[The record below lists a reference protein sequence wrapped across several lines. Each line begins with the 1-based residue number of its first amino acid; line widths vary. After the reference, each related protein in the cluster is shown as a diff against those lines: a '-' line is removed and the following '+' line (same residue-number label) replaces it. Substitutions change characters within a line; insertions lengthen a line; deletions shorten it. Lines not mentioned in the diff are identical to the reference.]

1 MISSPLGASALAGVV
16 TAKGMVGVM
25 KRPIGAPCWIDLL
38 TSDAVR
44 ARDFYNEILG
54 WSAGEPSEQFGG
66 YFMFM
71 QDGVPVAGCM
81 QHTTGA
87 PGMEGPNQWGVYLS
101 STDVKATVEKA
112 VASGGSLRV
121 GPMDIAD
128 LGTEAIVAD
137 SAGVRIGA
145 WQANQFPGL
154 TTFDQAG
161 AAVWFQVLTSDY
173 AGAVPFYENVFGW
186 QTRVQS
192 DTPEFRDTVL
202 TAGGEDFAG
211 ITAAADGDLAPGE
224 PGRWEVFFRVDD
236 VDSALEGI
244 SRLGGTVL
252 RAAADTPFGRLAE
265 AADPMGARFN
275 LAG

>member
-1 MISSPLGASALAGVV
+1 
-16 TAKGMVGVM
+16 M

-38 TSDAVR
+38 TSDASQ
-44 ARDFYNEILG
+44 ARDFYNEVLG
-54 WSAGEPSEQFGG
+54 WSAGEASEQFGG

-71 QDGVPVAGCM
+71 RDGVPMAGGM
-81 QHTTGA
+81 QYTAGA

-101 STDVKATVEKA
+101 TTDTKATVEKA
-112 VASGGSLRV
+112 IAGGGSLRV
-121 GPMDIAD
+121 GPMDIED

-137 SAGVRIGA
+137 RAGVPIGA
-145 WQANQFPGL
+145 WQANVFPGL
-154 TTFDQAG
+154 TSFDQPG
-161 AAVWFQVLTSDY
+161 AAVWFQLLTSDY
-173 AGAVPFYENVFGW
+173 TGAVAFYEDVFGW
-186 QTRVQS
+186 QTRVRS

-211 ITAAADGDLAPGE
+211 ISAAVGDDLAAGE
-224 PGRWEVFFRVDD
+224 PGRWQVYFRVAD

-244 SRLGGTVL
+244 ARLGGTVL

>member
-1 MISSPLGASALAGVV
+1 
-16 TAKGMVGVM
+16 M

-38 TSDAVR
+38 TSDASR
-44 ARDFYNEILG
+44 AADFYNEILG
-54 WSAGEPSEQFGG
+54 WLPGEPSEQFGG

-71 QDGVPVAGCM
+71 RDGMPMSGCM
-81 QHTTGA
+81 QYTEGA

-101 STDVKATVEKA
+101 STDAKATVEKA
-112 VASGGSLRV
+112 IAGGGALRV
-121 GPMDIAD
+121 GPMDIDD

-137 SAGVRIGA
+137 RAGVPIGA
-145 WQANQFPGL
+145 WQANLFPGL
-154 TTFDQAG
+154 TAFDQPG
-161 AAVWFQVLTSDY
+161 AAVWFQLLTSDY
-173 AGAVPFYENVFGW
+173 TGAVAFYEDVFGW

-211 ITAAADGDLAPGE
+211 ISAATGDDLAAGE
-224 PGRWEVFFRVDD
+224 PGRWQVYFRVAD
-236 VDSALEGI
+236 VDAALRGI
-244 SRLGGTVL
+244 TRLGGTVL

-265 AADPMGARFN
+265 AADPMGARFS

>member
-1 MISSPLGASALAGVV
+1 
-16 TAKGMVGVM
+16 M

-38 TSDAVR
+38 TSDVVR
-44 ARDFYNEILG
+44 ARAFYNEILG
-54 WSAGEPSEQFGG
+54 WSAGEASEQFGG

-71 QDGVPVAGCM
+71 QDGVPMAGCM
-81 QHTTGA
+81 QYVAGA
-87 PGMEGPNQWGVYLS
+87 PGMEGPDQWGVYLS

-137 SAGVRIGA
+137 SAGVPVGA

-154 TTFDQAG
+154 ADFDQPG
-161 AAVWFQVLTSDY
+161 APVWFRLLARDY
-173 AGAVPFYENVFGW
+173 DGAVAFYETVFGW
-186 QTRVQS
+186 QTRVAS
-192 DTPEFRDTVL
+192 DTPQYRSTVL

-211 ITAAADGDLAPGE
+211 IAAASDGELAAGE
-224 PGRWEVFFRVDD
+224 QGRWDVFVKVAD
-236 VDSALEGI
+236 VDSAVKGI
-244 SRLGGTVL
+244 VRLGGTVL
-252 RAAADTPFGRLAE
+252 RPAADTPFGRLAE
-265 AADPMGARFN
+265 VADPMGARFN

>member
-1 MISSPLGASALAGVV
+1 MN
-16 TAKGMVGVM
+16 
-25 KRPIGAPCWIDLL
+25 RPIGAPCWIDLL
-38 TSDAVR
+38 TSDAGR
-44 ARDFYNEILG
+44 ARDFYNEVLG

-71 QDGVPVAGCM
+71 QDGVPTAGCM
-81 QHTTGA
+81 QHTAGA
-87 PGMEGPNQWGVYLS
+87 PGMEGADQWGVYLS
-101 STDVKATVEKA
+101 STDAKGTVEKA
-112 VASGGSLRV
+112 ITSGGSLRV

-137 SAGVRIGA
+137 SAGVPVGA

-154 TTFDQAG
+154 AASDQPG
-161 AAVWFQVLTSDY
+161 AAVWFQLLTSDY
-173 AGAVPFYENVFGW
+173 TGAVSFYEDVFGW

-211 ITAAADGDLAPGE
+211 ITAAADDDLAAGE
-224 PGRWEVFFRVDD
+224 AGRWQVFFRVAD

-244 SRLGGTVL
+244 VRLGGTVL

>member
-1 MISSPLGASALAGVV
+1 
-16 TAKGMVGVM
+16 MVGVM

-38 TSDAVR
+38 TSDVVR

-54 WSAGEPSEQFGG
+54 WSAGEASEQFGG

-71 QDGVPVAGCM
+71 QEGVPVAGCM
-81 QHTTGA
+81 QYTTGA

-101 STDVKATVEKA
+101 TTDAKATVGKA
-112 VASGGSLRV
+112 IASGGSLRV
-121 GPMDIAD
+121 GPMDID
-128 LGTEAIVAD
+128 ELGTEAIVAD

-154 TTFDQAG
+154 ATFDQPG
-161 AAVWFQVLTSDY
+161 AAVWFQLLTSDY
-173 AGAVPFYENVFGW
+173 TGAVPFYENVFGW

-211 ITAAADGDLAPGE
+211 ITAATDGDLADGE
-224 PGRWEVFFRVDD
+224 PGRWEVFFRVAD

-244 SRLGGTVL
+244 ARLGGTVL
-252 RAAADTPFGRLAE
+252 RAAAGTPFGRLAE

>member
-1 MISSPLGASALAGVV
+1 
-16 TAKGMVGVM
+16 M

-38 TSDAVR
+38 TTDAVR

-54 WSAGEPSEQFGG
+54 WSAGEASEQFGG

-71 QDGVPVAGCM
+71 QDGVPMAGCM
-81 QHTTGA
+81 QHAEGA

-101 STDVKATVEKA
+101 TTDTKATVEKA
-112 VASGGSLRV
+112 KASGGSLRV

-154 TTFDQAG
+154 TTFDQPG
-161 AAVWFQVLTSDY
+161 AAVWFQLLTSDY
-173 AGAVPFYENVFGW
+173 TRAVPFYEDAFGW

-211 ITAAADGDLAPGE
+211 ITAAADGDLADGE
-224 PGRWEVFFRVDD
+224 PGRWEVFFRVAD

-244 SRLGGTVL
+244 VRLGGTVP
-252 RAAADTPFGRLAE
+252 RAAADTPFGRLAGV
-265 AADPMGARFN
+265 ADPMGARFS

>member
-1 MISSPLGASALAGVV
+1 
-16 TAKGMVGVM
+16 M

-38 TSDAVR
+38 TSDVVR

-54 WSAGEPSEQFGG
+54 WSAGEASEQFGG

-71 QDGVPVAGCM
+71 HDGVPMAGCM
-81 QHTTGA
+81 QHTPGA
-87 PGMEGPNQWGVYLS
+87 PGMEGPDQWGVYLS
-101 STDVKATVEKA
+101 STDTKATVEKA
-112 VASGGSLRV
+112 IAGGGSLRV
-121 GPMDIAD
+121 GPMDIEE

-137 SAGVRIGA
+137 SAGVPIGA

-154 TTFDQAG
+154 TVFDQPG
-161 AAVWFQVLTSDY
+161 AAVWFQLLTSDY
-173 AGAVPFYENVFGW
+173 TGAVSFYEDVFGW

-192 DTPEFRDTVL
+192 DTPEFRGTVL

-211 ITAAADGDLAPGE
+211 IAAATDGDLAAGE
-224 PGRWEVFFRVDD
+224 PGRWQVYFRVDD
-236 VDSALEGI
+236 VDSALRGI
-244 SRLGGTVL
+244 VRLGGTVL